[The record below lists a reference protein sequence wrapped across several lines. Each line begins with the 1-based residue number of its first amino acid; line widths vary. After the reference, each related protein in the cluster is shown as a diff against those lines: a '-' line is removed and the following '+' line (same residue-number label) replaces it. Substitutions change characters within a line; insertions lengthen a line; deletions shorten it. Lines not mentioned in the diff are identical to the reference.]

1 MKKLLFVFTL
11 CLCTIGMSWGETVF
25 FSESFGTVSGTT
37 SIANHENNNGFDN
50 DTATFSGTA
59 DIRSSTAS
67 TGYTG
72 ASGSANVFITNTIG
86 KYLLIE
92 GINSSSY
99 SNISM
104 SLGHHKST
112 TAGNNE
118 LSIQVS
124 SDGNNW
130 TTLSY
135 SRPTGSG
142 TATWLLITPT
152 GTIPSASNLRIKFTQ
167 NSTTTQWRID
177 DIKLTGTSSSTPTIT
192 VNPETLTGFSYVQG
206 SGPSSEKTFTI
217 SGSNLTAN
225 ISIDA
230 PTDYEISK
238 TSGGSFSAVDPLVLT
253 QSGGS
258 VSATTIYVRLKA
270 GLSAGNYN
278 NKTIT
283 ASSTGATSKT
293 VTCSGTVYKPE
304 PSNHCSNFAAA
315 NGTDPKSQ
323 ISLSWTDATGSVIP
337 DGYLIKAATNSYD
350 NIASP
355 VDGTSETDGTYVK
368 NVAAG
373 VQAATFSNLN
383 SNTTYYFKIFSYT
396 NSGTNINYKTDGT
409 IPQVS
414 WTTAT
419 GPAIVEI
426 ILPQYIQGVNGTN
439 NKRLPWACRLKLENL
454 TANATYRYFGQ
465 FVLSTDEATVNGAG
479 IGWFVNSDNSITRS
493 ASLGMNT
500 AGTYSEFTTD
510 ANGLYTGW
518 FMGEPSGN
526 VRFAPGNNLYY
537 RIMLNDG

>member
-11 CLCTIGMSWGETVF
+11 CILSTSMVWGIEYLINEGFENTFPPSGWTNSGCIQSGNSPRTGSKDLCFNGASYNIYTPKLVDPATLSFWYRRSSNTTAWTLNIQISTDASNWTSIGTIT
-25 FSESFGTVSGTT
+25 TVSTT
-37 SIANHENNNGFDN
+37 YQEFTYN
-50 DTATFSGTA
+50 
-59 DIRSSTAS
+59 
-67 TGYTG
+67 
-72 ASGSANVFITNTIG
+72 
-86 KYLLIE
+86 L
-92 GINSSSY
+92 SSY
-99 SNISM
+99 SNIYIRLLDQRTSG
-104 SLGHHKST
+104 SHERYVDDFTVTKKISGPIIEIST
-112 TAGNNE
+112 T
-118 LSIQVS
+118 
-124 SDGNNW
+124 
-130 TTLSY
+130 
-135 SRPTGSG
+135 
-142 TATWLLITPT
+142 
-152 GTIPSASNLRIKFTQ
+152 
-167 NSTTTQWRID
+167 
-177 DIKLTGTSSSTPTIT
+177 
-192 VNPETLTGFSYVQG
+192 TLTGFGYVQG
-206 SGPSSEKTFTI
+206 SGPSSEKSFTI

-230 PTDYEISK
+230 PTNYEISK
-238 TSGGSFSAVDPLVLT
+238 NSGDSFSAEDPMLLE

-258 VSATTIYVRLKA
+258 VSQTTIYVRLKA

-278 NKTIT
+278 NENIT

-454 TANATYRYFGQ
+454 VANAT
-465 FVLSTDEATVNGAG
+465 
-479 IGWFVNSDNSITRS
+479 
-493 ASLGMNT
+493 
-500 AGTYSEFTTD
+500 
-510 ANGLYTGW
+510 
-518 FMGEPSGN
+518 SGC
-526 VRFAPGNNLYY
+526 
-537 RIMLNDG
+537 